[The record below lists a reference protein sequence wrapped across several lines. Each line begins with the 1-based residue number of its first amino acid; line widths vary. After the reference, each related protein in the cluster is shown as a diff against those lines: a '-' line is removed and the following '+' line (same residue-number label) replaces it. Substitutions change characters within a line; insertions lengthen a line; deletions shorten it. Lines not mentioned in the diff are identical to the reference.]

1 MVNKNRDLDSSQC
14 DSRTLNSERL
24 IKQDDSAK
32 VQHLLNRLK
41 QSTFRSS
48 FRLKPLEIQIV
59 ENKPIE
65 IIMLEGLRFIETRL
79 APFQPKNDGAQTP
92 MKGHPV
98 FVAQHATATCCRS
111 CLMKWHRIPDT
122 RALNSSEIEYILQVI
137 QAWIEQKM
145 AESNLYYAPIQQT
158 LF

>member
-1 MVNKNRDLDSSQC
+1 MNKNRAF
-14 DSRTLNSERL
+14 NSERL
-24 IKQDDSAK
+24 IEQEDRAK

-48 FRLKPLEIQIV
+48 FRLKEAEIQIV

-65 IIMLEGLRFIETRL
+65 IIILEGLKFIETRL

-111 CLMKWHRIPDT
+111 CLMKWHHIPDT
-122 RALNSSEIEYILQVI
+122 RALNTIEIGYILQVI
-137 QAWIEQKM
+137 QVWIKQKM

>member
-1 MVNKNRDLDSSQC
+1 MMNKNRAF
-14 DSRTLNSERL
+14 NSERL
-24 IKQDDSAK
+24 IEQEDRAK

-48 FRLKPLEIQIV
+48 FRLKEAEIQIV

-65 IIMLEGLRFIETRL
+65 IIILEGLKFIETRL

-111 CLMKWHRIPDT
+111 CLMKWHHIPDT
-122 RALNSSEIEYILQVI
+122 RALNTIEIGYILQVI
-137 QAWIEQKM
+137 QVWIEQKM